1 MIFSI
6 SGSLFNYTRKQFTEI
21 IRNKNHHVGD
31 HVTDKTDY
39 LICNIIDLNHK
50 KVQNAIKYNIPI
62 VSEEEALK
70 IIQTE

>member
-6 SGSLFNYTRKQFTEI
+6 SGILSNFTRKQFTEI

-39 LICNIIDLNHK
+39 LICNIIDFNHK
-50 KVQNAIKYNIPI
+50 KVQNAIKYNVPI
-62 VSEEEALK
+62 ISEEEAL
-70 IIQTE
+70 IIINAK

>member
-21 IRNKNHHVGD
+21 IRSKNHHVGD
-31 HVTDKTDY
+31 HVTNKTDY
-39 LICNIIDLNHK
+39 LICNTINLNHK

-62 VSEEEALK
+62 ISEEEALK
-70 IIQTE
+70 VIYAE

>member
-6 SGSLFNYTRKQFTEI
+6 NGSLFNYTRKQFTKI

-31 HVTDKTDY
+31 HVTNKTDY
-39 LICNIIDLNHK
+39 LICNTINLNHK

-62 VSEEEALK
+62 ISEEEALK
-70 IIQTE
+70 IIYAK